1 MLVRAVVRSASE
13 RLAPERKSM
22 KLHMKKVL
30 KKGPE
35 GNAFR
40 ALCNANLL
48 ASTI

>member
-1 MLVRAVVRSASE
+1 MQIDEAAYE
-13 RLAPERKSM
+13 EG
-22 KLHMKKVL
+22 L

-35 GNAFR
+35 GETFR